1 MSEDDLFINDDLTIP
16 GWELN
21 FSFSPSGGPGGQHA
35 NRAATRATLFFDV
48 ANSPSLNEHQR
59 RLIQKRL
66 RSRIDQDGLLQV
78 SAQDTRSQH
87 RNRDLARERFQ
98 ALLQKTLKKRKRR
111 RKTRPSR
118 AANERRLQQKKRRGY
133 RKRQRSRDWFDK
145 IP

>member
-1 MSEDDLFINDDLTIP
+1 MSEDDLFINDKLTIP
-16 GWELN
+16 AWELN

-48 ANSPSLNEHQR
+48 ANSPSLNERQR
-59 RLIQKRL
+59 QRIQQRL
-66 RSRIDQDGLLQV
+66 RSRIDQDGILQV

-87 RNRDLARERFQ
+87 QNRDLARERFQ
-98 ALLQKTLKKRKRR
+98 ELLQEALKQRKRR

-118 AANERRLQQKKRRGY
+118 AANERRLEEKKRRGY

>member
-1 MSEDDLFINDDLTIP
+1 MSEEDLFINDKLTIA

-35 NRAATRATLFFDV
+35 NRAATRATLIFDV
-48 ANSPSLNEHQR
+48 VNSPSLDERQR
-59 RLIQKRL
+59 HRIQKRL

-87 RNRDLARERFQ
+87 QNRDLARERFQ
-98 ALLQKTLKKRKRR
+98 ALLQKALKRRKRR
-111 RKTRPSR
+111 RKTQPSR
-118 AANERRLQQKKRRGY
+118 AANERRLEEKKRRGY

>member
-1 MSEDDLFINDDLTIP
+1 MSEEDLFINDKLTIA

-35 NRAATRATLFFDV
+35 NRAATRATLIFDV
-48 ANSPSLNEHQR
+48 DNSPSLDERQR
-59 RLIQKRL
+59 HRIQKRL

-87 RNRDLARERFQ
+87 QNRELARERFQ
-98 ALLQKTLKKRKRR
+98 ALLQKALKRRPRR

-118 AANERRLQQKKRRGY
+118 AANERRLEEKKRRGY